1 MRELTPIYGNHVGF
15 VINDQDP
22 ENRNRVQVF
31 IPHLSTTLGKDWNL
45 IDNPEGIEDKVFK
58 QGDLTNFG
66 DDVLNR
72 LKTLLPWAE
81 CAAPLFGLN
90 GTTHTGGGEVKTQP
104 QTVTP
109 PTVAANNSTTADK
122 ETSVNSDTAAAAKGF
137 ETKNELG
144 FTPEQIAE
152 YRNGE
157 KNISLTEEQQTGLQ
171 EYALTNNLSQDE
183 ALKKMM
189 GEVKNPYGFSPSQIK
204 DSSVDGNRFS
214 RFNFNDTQTQQLE
227 SIKSKYGLNDEDAA
241 KIMTQGIDAGTPAG
255 APATPL
261 ATPSQNTPD
270 GESLTPSNS
279 FTGSQFSA
287 KSQKDFYD
295 KMYTS
300 IYTEAQK
307 QGVQNPDVIARL
319 GTAQTSLETG
329 WGKHL
334 GGVNNYFGIKETRKG
349 VEGSGMINTVEEIN
363 GQKVVMKQRF
373 RAYNNM
379 EESAADYVKFLKV
392 NPRYKGVLAS
402 TTIDEALAAQGRT
415 GYATGSNYGA
425 AITNI
430 NNQAMGG
437 KLSTSPLPSRANFL
451 NGNNGNV
458 AGKAAG
464 NNSTGVLTGKKIDQT
479 SGLRGHDIRSPNGMF
494 SVPPPGT
501 MVWVFFLNGSH
512 MCPVYFAA
520 VTEPNA
526 GNRTSSGNGQEQMA
540 GSTTT
545 ASASSS
551 QTGPTSGAS
560 LNSLSAPPSGGNL
573 CASQVVANAK
583 QTALG
588 MGGYNSTHY
597 CYRGV
602 KTSLVKSGLV
612 SSYAGM
618 AQKGGKPEYAK
629 YAGSSLESNGFVK
642 IDPSQQ
648 RPGDVRVYDNPGQ
661 PGHIAIVGTNGGEE
675 YSDFVAGRPANM
687 PLLGVYRS
695 SKIKEDC

>member
-1 MRELTPIYGNHVGF
+1 MQELTPIYGNHVGF

-45 IDNPEGIEDKVFK
+45 IANQEAIDDKVIK
-58 QGDLTNFG
+58 QGDLTGFG

-72 LKTLLPWAE
+72 LKTLLPWSE

-109 PTVAANNSTTADK
+109 PSITANNSTTADK
-122 ETSVNSDTAAAAKGF
+122 ETSVDPNSTSTDKNF

-157 KNISLTEEQQTGLQ
+157 KNISLTEEQQTALQ
-171 EYALTNNLSQDE
+171 EYAVSNNLSQDD

-189 GEVKNPYGFSPSQIK
+189 ADVKNPYGFSVSQIK
-204 DSSVDGNRFS
+204 DSSVDGNGFS
-214 RFNFNDTQTQQLE
+214 RFNFNETQTQQLE
-227 SIKSKYGLNDEDAA
+227 NIKSKYGLNDADAA
-241 KIMTQGIDAGTPAG
+241 KIMTQGLDYNQPVSSTASNTQPASD
-255 APATPL
+255 TSSS
-261 ATPSQNTPD
+261 T
-270 GESLTPSNS
+270 
-279 FTGSQFSA
+279 FTGSAFTGSKKQ
-287 KSQKDFYD
+287 FYD
-295 KMYTS
+295 KMYNS
-300 IYTEAQK
+300 IYAEAQK
-307 QGVQNPDVIARL
+307 QGVQYPDVIARL

-329 WGKHL
+329 WGQHL
-334 GGVNNYFGIKETRKG
+334 GGVNNYFGIKARPGE
-349 VEGSGMINTVEEIN
+349 EGSGLINTKEEIN
-363 GQKVVMKQRF
+363 GKMVVMKQRF

-379 EESAADYVKFLKV
+379 EESAADYVKFLKE
-392 NPRYKGVLAS
+392 NRRYKGVLAS
-402 TTIDEALAAQGRT
+402 STVDEALAAQGKT
-415 GYATGSNYGA
+415 GYASGSAYGS
-425 AITNI
+425 AITKI
-430 NNQAMGG
+430 NNDAMGG
-437 KLSTSPLPSRANFL
+437 RLSNAAPANPTAMPSRASML
-451 NGNNGNV
+451 NNGNS
-458 AGKAAG
+458 G
-464 NNSTGVLTGKKIDQT
+464 GVLTGHHIDQT

-501 MVWVFFLNGSH
+501 MVWVFFINGNH

-526 GNRTSSGNGQEQMA
+526 GSRTAPGNGGPAGPTGSTGTETTATSSV
-540 GSTTT
+540 
-545 ASASSS
+545 
-551 QTGPTSGAS
+551 SGTS
-560 LNSLSAPPSGGNL
+560 LNSLSPPPSGGSL